1 MLHMFITQQDK
12 MSRNSYHSEI
22 INEAV
27 SLLEKGVGVTV
38 VAKQFGIPR
47 TTVSS
52 WKKYGK

>member
-1 MLHMFITQQDK
+1 MFITQDK

-38 VAKQFGIPR
+38 VAKQLGIPR

-52 WKKYGK
+52 WQKYGK